1 MGDAKDYMKIGRE
14 AGETIRKE
22 AGEKFFA
29 ELQEYVANV
38 QVSLNSLHRAVI
50 VPYWRLN
57 RASIGKFFAELEAY
71 VANVQVSLT
80 SLNGASIEPIEP

>member
-1 MGDAKDYMKIGRE
+1 MGDAKDYKKIGRE

-38 QVSLNSLHRAVI
+38 QVSIHSLHRA
-50 VPYWRLN
+50 
-57 RASIGKFFAELEAY
+57 F
-71 VANVQVSLT
+71 
-80 SLNGASIEPIEP
+80 IEPS

>member
-38 QVSLNSLHRAVI
+38 QVSLKSRNRAVI
-50 VPYWRLN
+50 VP
-57 RASIGKFFAELEAY
+57 
-71 VANVQVSLT
+71 
-80 SLNGASIEPIEP
+80 